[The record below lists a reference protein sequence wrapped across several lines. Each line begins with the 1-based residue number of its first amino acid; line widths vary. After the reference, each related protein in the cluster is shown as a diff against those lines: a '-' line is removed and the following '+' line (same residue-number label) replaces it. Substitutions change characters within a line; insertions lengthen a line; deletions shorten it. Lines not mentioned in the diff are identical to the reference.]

1 MYETLHT
8 LLQNDWYSLSFSV
21 ALIIGYHVFLT
32 LRLRS
37 DPLYTIQAATAAART
52 AWVESI
58 MHNAGRDILAVQTL
72 RNSIMAATFLA
83 STSVLLI
90 IGTLTLTGEAD
101 RMRETW
107 HVFNT
112 AGATQAQ
119 AWLTKV
125 LILLVSYV
133 MAFFSFAMTIR
144 LLHLTGYM
152 INVPARADAGSAAH
166 LLVAKYLNRAGAFY
180 AFGTRMFFVSVPL
193 VFWLFGPQFMIAAT
207 FVLVPTMY
215 FLDRAPR
222 NVIIKDHKNLL

>member
-1 MYETLHT
+1 
-8 LLQNDWYSLSFSV
+8 
-21 ALIIGYHVFLT
+21 
-32 LRLRS
+32 
-37 DPLYTIQAATAAART
+37 
-52 AWVESI
+52 
-58 MHNAGRDILAVQTL
+58 MHSAGRDILAVQTL

-112 AGATQAQ
+112 AGSTQAE

-144 LLHLTGYM
+144 LLHLVGYM
-152 INVPARADAGSAAH
+152 INVPARTDAESASH

-180 AFGTRMFFVSVPL
+180 AFGTRMYLVSVPL
-193 VFWLFGPQFMIAAT
+193 VFWLFGPQFMAAAT
-207 FVLVPTMY
+207 VVLLPTMY

-222 NVIIKDHKNLL
+222 HIVINDRNRIV